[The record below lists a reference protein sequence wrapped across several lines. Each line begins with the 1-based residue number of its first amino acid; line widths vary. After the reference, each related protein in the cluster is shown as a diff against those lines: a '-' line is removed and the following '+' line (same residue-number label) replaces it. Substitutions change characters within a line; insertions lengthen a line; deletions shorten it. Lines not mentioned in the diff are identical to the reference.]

1 MAATGEGRIA
11 EPAANPYCPNCMKH
25 LLTLLCCALPLVAAA
40 EIYRYVDEDGSVH
53 YTDEPPP
60 EHKDAAETVDLEPL
74 RTVESRAPASP
85 PTITRSTQ
93 QSAKAGGD
101 LYSAVKIARP
111 LNEQTIRDA
120 SNTLT
125 VVVQSE
131 PALRTTLGH
140 RVRFFLDGAAVNSE
154 PIASN
159 TITMREVYRG
169 THTVGAEIVDGQG
182 RVIGSAEPATVY
194 MKPPR
199 VR

>member
-1 MAATGEGRIA
+1 
-11 EPAANPYCPNCMKH
+11 MKH

-53 YTDEPPP
+53 YTDELPP
-60 EHKDAAETVDLEPL
+60 EHENAAETVDLEPL
-74 RTVESRAPASP
+74 RTVESRAPAATS
-85 PTITRSTQ
+85 TLSRSTRQ
-93 QSAKAGGD
+93 PKQAGGAT
-101 LYSAVKIARP
+101 YSSVEIARP
-111 LNEQTIRDA
+111 VNEQTIRDA

-131 PALRTTLGH
+131 PPVRTNLGH
-140 RVRFFLDGAAVNSE
+140 RVRFLLDGKAVNSE

-169 THTVGAEIVDGQG
+169 THTVSAEIVDSQGQ
-182 RVIGSAEPATVY
+182 VIGGTDPVTVY